1 MQVADDL
8 FGRSITQFA
17 LFLENRVGKLLEVVK
32 LLASVDAHILA
43 ISINESSDHAVVRI
57 IVDKPETARH
67 TLENAGIPLV
77 ESSVVAVEM
86 SDELQSIPA
95 ILRILLQAEVN
106 VMYAYPLLVRSRRH
120 PVIVFHVDSDEYA
133 IQVLQEQGM
142 YLLNQDDI
150 SRGED
155 LSP

>member
-17 LFLENRVGKLLEVVK
+17 LFLENRVGKLLEVVR

-57 IVDKPETARH
+57 IVDKPETART
-67 TLENAGIPLV
+67 TLENAGVPLV

-86 SDELQSIPA
+86 SDELQSIPM

-120 PVIVFHVDSDEYA
+120 PVIAFHVDNDEYA
-133 IQVLQEQGM
+133 IKVLQEQGM

-155 LSP
+155 LSL